1 MPTEYEFLRD
11 TAAHLIRISRAS
23 MDIGTARKLR
33 EVADTL
39 IARAEEVTP
48 KD

>member
-1 MPTEYEFLRD
+1 MQPETEFLRD

-23 MDIGTARKLR
+23 MDISTARKLR
-33 EVADTL
+33 EVANDL
-39 IARAEEVTP
+39 IARAEAIS

>member
-23 MDIGTARKLR
+23 MDLGTARKLR
-33 EVADTL
+33 EVANSL
-39 IARAEEVTP
+39 IERADALAP